1 MSLWAQILVGIGVF
15 AAIYGALK
23 IIGVAR
29 RLWPDSKGLTVDDES
44 IVYGET
50 RFEQPLEIPLASMEL
65 FHSIIP
71 GVFFFEKSLDVEMLK
86 KGLAQCLDEAPIFR

>member
-29 RLWPDSKGLTVDDES
+29 RLWPDSEGLTVDDES

-65 FHSIIP
+65 FHSIILAFSFLRK
-71 GVFFFEKSLDVEMLK
+71 VSMLR
-86 KGLAQCLDEAPIFR
+86 C